1 MSKGGLWCTWGRSY
15 IVSPSTS
22 GSLRAVR
29 CAQASSS
36 RWSVTP
42 SQRACR
48 PVSERVVLS
57 GRWTD
62 QHSSAGVRHRR
73 HRSRARLRHAGAR
86 ASPPAG
92 ALIVRH
98 STKSRGRPHRTAPG
112 STPFVSPGRRSG
124 TRQPGVPE
132 TRTGRPLPGGR
143 PVGLLS
149 RSCRPRWP
157 PARRAADSVGIRPA
171 AGAGTGTHGSPGPGT
186 VRCRESTKSWSA
198 NRLRWGSVWIATTNG
213 PRRVPGRTA

>member
-112 STPFVSPGRRSG
+112 STPFVPRSSIGHPSARGPRDPDGASPAWGTPRRS
-124 TRQPGVPE
+124 P
-132 TRTGRPLPGGR
+132 
-143 PVGLLS
+143 S
-149 RSCRPRWP
+149 RSCWP
-157 PARRAADSVGIRPA
+157 PLVSGSASSGPGEQSARRRC
-171 AGAGTGTHGSPGPGT
+171 GTGTHGSPGSWDGP
-186 VRCRESTKSWSA
+186 VSRINEIMERESAPVGCGVDCNDKWS
-198 NRLRWGSVWIATTNG
+198 
-213 PRRVPGRTA
+213 

>member
-112 STPFVSPGRRSG
+112 STPFVPRSSIGHPSARGPRDPDGASPAWGTPRRS
-124 TRQPGVPE
+124 P
-132 TRTGRPLPGGR
+132 
-143 PVGLLS
+143 S
-149 RSCRPRWP
+149 RSCWPRWP
-157 PARRAADSVGIRPA
+157 PARRAAGPASNRPA
-171 AGAGTGTHGSPGPGT
+171 AGAAPGLTGHLGPGT

-198 NRLRWGSVWIATTNG
+198 NPLR
-213 PRRVPGRTA
+213 

>member
-29 CAQASSS
+29 CAKPLHQRVRHTIADRVQACG
-36 RWSVTP
+36 
-42 SQRACR
+42 RACR
-48 PVSERVVLS
+48 AAWLM
-57 GRWTD
+57 D
-62 QHSSAGVRHRR
+62 Q
-73 HRSRARLRHAGAR
+73 
-86 ASPPAG
+86 PPPG